1 MGNTQFFATFSQL
14 AERPLKHILVVDDDP
29 FVCEL
34 VSRTLENHFQLWV
47 VRSGEAALEQLSAN
61 RFHLILLDIVM
72 PPPDGWEVLRQI
84 RANPRTT
91 LLPVMFLTGRK
102 QLEDR
107 LQGFRMGVDDYLEKP
122 FSAEELRLRVARLLE
137 RAAALGRPE
146 LGEAGFQ
153 GSLTDFGLAPVLTL
167 LAMENKTGH
176 FYLEDGKTQ
185 IRIYFRGGQVIKA
198 RRDDEEGDGYEAIT
212 RALTLKTGTFQFA
225 PCLVEDEDEFCQSTS
240 QLLLEVARAMDE
252 KRGEGIWQEPPEFKK

>member
-1 MGNTQFFATFSQL
+1 
-14 AERPLKHILVVDDDP
+14 LKHILIVDDDH

-34 VSRTLENHFQLWV
+34 VSRVLEADYRLCV
-47 VRSGEAALEQLSAN
+47 VSSGEAALEQLARQ

-107 LQGFRMGVDDYLEKP
+107 LLGFRMGVDDYLEKP
-122 FSAEELRLRVARLLE
+122 FSGDELLLRVSRLLE
-137 RAAALGRPE
+137 RAEALGRPD
-146 LGEAGFQ
+146 LGDQAGFQ

-176 FYLEDGKTQ
+176 FYLNDGKSH
-185 IRIYFRGGQVIKA
+185 IRIYFRQGQVVKA
-198 RRDDEEGDGYEAIT
+198 SQNDEEGDGYEAIT
-212 RALTLKTGTFQFA
+212 AALSLKTGTFQFA
-225 PCLVEDEDEFCQSTS
+225 PMVVEEEDQFNQSTS
-240 QLLLEVARAMDE
+240 QLLLEVAREMDE
-252 KRGEGIWQEPPEFKK
+252 KRGEAIWQDPPEFKK